1 MKNFP
6 FTFFFLFLFAAKDA
20 STSIRFSVSGFSLW
34 RFAVCLWTFFSWLS
48 FCVYFVCGGRCSF
61 CELTSTPGTPT
72 PFTCFQ
78 CGGGKINVWIFD
90 DATTDT
96 RQRPSSSIFCVSRQV
111 ETEWSV
117 TRSRFQMENCLIH
130 HHQDNYEAKAW
141 CAREMLRWK
150 WEKSDGKIENN
161 MPRKSLRRVKTN
173 TLKKYR
179 EKLFLSPLSCSH
191 PTTTFGWL
199 NLRKIFM
206 MRMERAKWEEKNE
219 K

>member
-1 MKNFP
+1 M
-6 FTFFFLFLFAAKDA
+6 
-20 STSIRFSVSGFSLW
+20 
-34 RFAVCLWTFFSWLS
+34 
-48 FCVYFVCGGRCSF
+48 CGGRCSF

-72 PFTCFQ
+72 PFTCSQ
-78 CGGGKINVWIFD
+78 SGGGKINVWIFD

-96 RQRPSSSIFCVSRQV
+96 RQRPSSSILCVSRQV
-111 ETEWSV
+111 GTEWSV

-141 CAREMLRWK
+141 WRARLLRWK

-161 MPRKSLRRVKTN
+161 IPRKSLRRVKTN
-173 TLKKYR
+173 TLKISRKT
-179 EKLFLSPLSCSH
+179 FSLSIYPVGT

-206 MRMERAKWEEKNE
+206 MRMERANREEKNE